1 MTKYEFVVAW
11 FKQHPQAKFT
21 NSELERR
28 LREDYG
34 SKYDDEFRDPLREAR
49 KAHERGVVQRTPKG
63 AGQVYWFDPSKV

>member
-1 MTKYEFVVAW
+1 MEADPT
-11 FKQHPQAKFT
+11 AKFT

-63 AGQVYWFDPSKV
+63 ASQVYWFDPSKV